1 MKIAVVGVG
10 MAGLAAAYD
19 LTRWNHEVTVYE
31 ADGQVGGLAA
41 GFWDERWD
49 WSLERFYHHWFAND
63 EAIIGLI
70 EELGLKQKLVFPR
83 PITSNWHEGEIY
95 QHDSPLSALRLPIIS
110 WPAKIRYGLTG
121 LYLKYLTRDWH
132 RLEQYTAHEWLQ
144 RTMGQEAY
152 ETLWKPLFI
161 GKFGEYYQEV
171 NMAWFWA
178 RIYKRTSRLGTFEGG
193 FQAMADAI
201 ADRVRQQGG
210 SIRFNTPVQRIERL
224 ITPEGAQ
231 PAASHRLSVITADHQ
246 ESFDAAIV
254 TVGPG
259 LMARL
264 VPALPSSYLG
274 QLVDLKSIGA
284 VVLILALNQQLL
296 ERTYWLNLPAR
307 SPDQRENEFP
317 FMALVEHTNYVPAEH
332 FGGEHLVYCGDYVKP
347 DHRYFEMSHEELLES
362 FLPSLTKVNPAFDP
376 SWVRRSWLFRAK
388 YAQPV
393 PPINHSDNIPSL
405 RTPIPGLYF
414 ASMSQVYPWD
424 RGTNYAVEMGRQVA
438 AMAADDESGQRD
450 VSAR

>member
-1 MKIAVVGVG
+1 
-10 MAGLAAAYD
+10 
-19 LTRWNHEVTVYE
+19 
-31 ADGQVGGLAA
+31 
-41 GFWDERWD
+41 
-49 WSLERFYHHWFAND
+49 
-63 EAIIGLI
+63 
-70 EELGLKQKLVFPR
+70 
-83 PITSNWHEGEIY
+83 
-95 QHDSPLSALRLPIIS
+95 
-110 WPAKIRYGLTG
+110 LTG
-121 LYLKYLTRDWH
+121 LYLKYLTRDWR

-144 RTMGQEAY
+144 RTMGREAY

-210 SIRFNTPVQRIERL
+210 SIRFNTPVHRIERFV
-224 ITPEGAQ
+224 IPEDVQATAGQ
-231 PAASHRLSVITADHQ
+231 RLRVSASDGQ
-246 ESFDAAIV
+246 EGFDAVIV

-284 VVLILALNQQLL
+284 IVLILALNQQLL

-347 DHRYFEMSHEELLES
+347 DHRYFQMSQEELLET
-362 FLPSLTKVNPAFDP
+362 FIPSLTKVNSAFDR
-376 SWVRRSWLFRAK
+376 SWVRRSWLYRAK

-393 PPINHSDNIPSL
+393 PSVNHSKNIPSL

-438 AMAADDESGQRD
+438 TMATEDKTGPGDGA
-450 VSAR
+450 VP